1 MRVVFRNLYIVDLKR
16 LKALFYPEVGETI
29 YYLDISQI
37 NLESMIIVKRH
48 KFTLRIPNPLHNG
61 RRKLYKRSNAAV

>member
-1 MRVVFRNLYIVDLKR
+1 MRVVFRDLYIVDLKR
-16 LKALFYPEVGETI
+16 LNALLYPEVGETM

-48 KFTLRIPNPLHNG
+48 KFTIRISSSLHNR
-61 RRKLYKRSNAAV
+61 RRKLYKRSNPAV